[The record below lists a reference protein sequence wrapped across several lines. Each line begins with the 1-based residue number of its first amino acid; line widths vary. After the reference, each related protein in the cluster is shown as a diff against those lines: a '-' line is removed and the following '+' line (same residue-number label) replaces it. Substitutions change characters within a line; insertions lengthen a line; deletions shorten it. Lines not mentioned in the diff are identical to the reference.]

1 MVVDQYV
8 RDLKAFM
15 DDFATALD
23 SDRTKFYLDTS
34 ILIWLIRLGSQA
46 RAEVLAWFRS
56 RPAKS
61 ACVPV
66 WAAHELHRHILGN
79 TAKKNL
85 TEIVGDLTSRY
96 DDFVRTAAERA
107 DDLICSTKGYANT
120 SSFIPE
126 LELTTDRLNHLT
138 K

>member
-1 MVVDQYV
+1 MVLDQYV

-23 SDRTKFYLDTS
+23 AERTKFYLDTS
-34 ILIWLIRLGSQA
+34 VLIWLIRLGSQA

-61 ACVPV
+61 VCVPV

-79 TAKKNL
+79 TARKNL
-85 TEIVGDLTSRY
+85 TETCQGRS
-96 DDFVRTAAERA
+96 
-107 DDLICSTKGYANT
+107 KN
-120 SSFIPE
+120 
-126 LELTTDRLNHLT
+126 
-138 K
+138 